1 MNAVV
6 KYVDSALLSLSS
18 IREIGSNERWYRYVS
33 YAGKRCLFIQTP
45 AFMTTAPT
53 SSRYRQGI
61 LQLTVP
67 MEALGEIIKVDKYV
81 QENCQLPANAP
92 AVWRQTVAGG
102 GEFYRRIDPATNEVY
117 YMTIEPEA
125 PVFNMQRERQTNVE
139 LGEGEYRCMVH
150 VRGVYIGAHGSLP
163 KFASLQLRIVQVM
176 YTPRSI
182 RGGNICLFLPI
193 SDGEEEE
200 DAEAVIR
207 PQQLLTDSMMDELFA
222 SLTDNSEQ
230 QPQTASASSSTGV
243 ASKSLPAPLPPVQPI
258 IQSVSSLAT
267 PTITVAATESLPA
280 PLPSVQPII
289 QSVSSLATPTTVTST
304 SQSSSKRPSIRKRR
318 AAAVPLPQLTIP
330 PPPITATA
338 PPKKRASMD
347 IEQRREEL
355 LGKYMALDY
364 PTQDANEEDAA
375 FRYNEQMRLSDE
387 LVNLLGPEWKRDY
400 YYDFQEKKAS
410 ALFRS
415 D

>member
-18 IREIGSNERWYRYVS
+18 IREIGSNERWYQYVS
-33 YAGKRCLFIQTP
+33 YAGKRGLFIQTP

-81 QENCQLPANAP
+81 QQNCQLPANAP

-200 DAEAVIR
+200 EKEAVIR

-267 PTITVAATESLPA
+267 PT
-280 PLPSVQPII
+280 
-289 QSVSSLATPTTVTST
+289 TVTAT

-318 AAAVPLPQLTIP
+318 AAAAPLPQLTMP
-330 PPPITATA
+330 PPPITSSSSAAVSTA

-375 FRYNEQMRLSDE
+375 FRYNEQMRLSGE

>member
-45 AFMTTAPT
+45 AFKTTAPT

-102 GEFYRRIDPATNEVY
+102 GEFYRRIDPSTNEVY

-182 RGGNICLFLPI
+182 RGGDTCLFLPM

-200 DAEAVIR
+200 EEVESVIR
-207 PQQLLTDSMMDELFA
+207 PQQLLTDSMMDELF
-222 SLTDNSEQ
+222 STLTSSSEQ
-230 QPQTASASSSTGV
+230 QPQTSSTV
-243 ASKSLPAPLPPVQPI
+243 VTSKSLPAPLPTANTLPLTQPT
-258 IQSVSSLAT
+258 IQSVTSLAT
-267 PTITVAATESLPA
+267 PA
-280 PLPSVQPII
+280 
-289 QSVSSLATPTTVTST
+289 TVTST
-304 SQSSSKRPSIRKRR
+304 SQPSSKRTSIRKRR
-318 AAAVPLPQLTIP
+318 TAAAPFP
-330 PPPITATA
+330 
-338 PPKKRASMD
+338 
-347 IEQRREEL
+347 
-355 LGKYMALDY
+355 
-364 PTQDANEEDAA
+364 
-375 FRYNEQMRLSDE
+375 
-387 LVNLLGPEWKRDY
+387 
-400 YYDFQEKKAS
+400 
-410 ALFRS
+410 
-415 D
+415 